1 MFCSLYVCTGV
12 SRLGW
17 IVFTLEDCVD
27 AVLIVSLLYCSDIVL
42 LNFPLMAERK
52 SRMLLFRKN
61 VTDISLFSV
70 M

>member
-1 MFCSLYVCTGV
+1 MFCSMFVCTGV
-12 SRLGW
+12 SKLGW

-42 LNFPLMAERK
+42 LNFLLITERK
-52 SRMLLFRKN
+52 SRKLLFRK
-61 VTDISLFSV
+61 